1 MKMSM
6 PAKSVQTKPARRAS
20 VSGKFARA
28 KSAPPARSKSATR
41 ENAQT
46 PEWEDDEFDRAIAK
60 AMKAGAFDEMI
71 AEALQDERD
80 GKTTPL

>member
-1 MKMSM
+1 MKMT
-6 PAKSVQTKPARRAS
+6 AKSAQGAS
-20 VSGKFARA
+20 VSK
-28 KSAPPARSKSATR
+28 KSTPPARSKSAPR
-41 ENAQT
+41 KNARH